1 MKHFR
6 SLEERKKQHRECT
19 YLSDTLPR
27 KKTAPSVSPHFS
39 SATLGRNI
47 ANKVR
52 AAFQPPQEVCAGL
65 QGRLGGTLSIMET
78 PKFTHEVD
86 FEMT

>member
-6 SLEERKKQHRECT
+6 SLEERKKQHREGT

-27 KKTAPSVSPHFS
+27 KKTTPSVSPHFN

-52 AAFQPPQEVCAGL
+52 ACCYLQPSSLCRKSCTGL
-65 QGRLGGTLSIMET
+65 QGGLGSTLSIM
-78 PKFTHEVD
+78 
-86 FEMT
+86 